1 MPVRGVFAETNIG
14 HQEELLRRRPEGAE
28 GLLHD
33 AIFRP
38 CAAALLVL
46 DCGKPKEQK
55 PGQAELRRL
64 FHFFHRLV
72 DGEVV
77 DPGHGADFPPDA
89 FARADE
95 ERVDQ
100 CSRLE
105 MNFADQRTHRFGA
118 P

>member
-1 MPVRGVFAETNIG
+1 MAVRGVLAETDVG
-14 HQEELLRRRPEGAE
+14 DQQQLLGRRLKGAQ

-38 CAAALLVL
+38 CAAGFLVL
-46 DCGKPKEQK
+46 DGGKPEEQQAA
-55 PGQAELRRL
+55 QAEARGL

-77 DPGHGADFPPDA
+77 DPGHGADFAPDA
-89 FARADE
+89 FAGTDK
-95 ERVDQ
+95 ERVNQ
-100 CSRLE
+100 SVGAE
-105 MNFADQRTHRFGA
+105 MNFAHQRAHRLGA